1 MSSVHTWDVNIEEM
15 HEYIKTVELAPMS
28 AEEARAFTDAVNNAD
43 SVAFVNRGSIQ
54 YLPVS
59 FSYS

>member
-1 MSSVHTWDVNIEEM
+1 MSSVQTWDIDIEGV
-15 HEYIKTVELAPMS
+15 HEYIKTVELAPLS
-28 AEEARAFTDAVNNAD
+28 AKESKAFTDAVRNAN

-59 FSYS
+59 SPYS